1 MFFKDKNTDRFI
13 IQDFIY
19 AIEFIQDNIINA
31 KNEED
36 RAIWIDEFKIEN
48 DLLGEYLNLID
59 RHWQI
64 DLIWHT

>member
-59 RHWQI
+59 RH
-64 DLIWHT
+64 